1 MECSKK
7 HMIPCLIVM
16 AVVGLMVFVYS
27 ASPTLKEPQSALVY
41 HKLWYPAHSETKPEL
56 VVKWQFNYFKGK
68 YEYVWVSE
76 NVTRNYPDKYEVTF
90 QYESQSGEMKSVT
103 KDVDA
108 TYFMSVFPG
117 QEIVVQESWSDIW
130 GSCGVYIK

>member
-7 HMIPCLIVM
+7 YMIPCLVVM
-16 AVVGLMVFVYS
+16 TIVGLMVFIYS
-27 ASPTLKEPQSALVY
+27 ASPTLREPQSALVY
-41 HKLWYPAHSETKPEL
+41 NKLWYPTHSETKPEL
-56 VVKWQFNYFKGK
+56 VMKWQFNYFKGK

-76 NVTRNYPDKYEVTF
+76 NVTRNYPDKYEITF
-90 QYESQSGEMKSVT
+90 QYESHSGEMKSVT

-108 TYFMSVFPG
+108 TYFMSVQRN